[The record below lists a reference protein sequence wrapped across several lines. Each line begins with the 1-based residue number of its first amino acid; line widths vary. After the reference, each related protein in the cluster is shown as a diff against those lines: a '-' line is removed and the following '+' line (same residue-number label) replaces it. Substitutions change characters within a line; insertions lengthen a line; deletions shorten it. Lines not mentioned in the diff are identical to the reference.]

1 MASARKHAK
10 MKLLFLA
17 SNSERRSTLL
27 TQLGLQF
34 QVISPTVKEIEISA
48 GTDAQ
53 VIQTVENNALR
64 KAQSVRLTQDGL
76 IISGDTLVVTRDNQV
91 LGKPQTGEEA
101 FDMLQQLNG
110 TWHRVISAVAI
121 VDTTTENSSVSHI
134 WSRVRFHNIPPD
146 VIRQYVSTAEP
157 LGKAGGYAIQGL
169 GGFLVEKVEGS
180 FTAVVGMP
188 FEILVPL
195 LSEFDVQIWHYW
207 KS

>member
-1 MASARKHAK
+1 MVSSLVAIH
-10 MKLLFLA
+10 LLSPVIIRFWE
-17 SNSERRSTLL
+17 NHK
-27 TQLGLQF
+27 
-34 QVISPTVKEIEISA
+34 QVK
-48 GTDAQ
+48 
-53 VIQTVENNALR
+53 
-64 KAQSVRLTQDGL
+64 
-76 IISGDTLVVTRDNQV
+76 
-91 LGKPQTGEEA
+91 KPLS
-101 FDMLQQLNG
+101 LQQLNG